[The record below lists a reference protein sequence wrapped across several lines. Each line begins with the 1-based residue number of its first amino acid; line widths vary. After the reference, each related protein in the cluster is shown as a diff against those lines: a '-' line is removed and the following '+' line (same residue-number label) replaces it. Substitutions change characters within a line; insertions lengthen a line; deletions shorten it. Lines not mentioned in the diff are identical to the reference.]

1 MTVAGKGLM
10 SDLDNKGE
18 SFPPYQF
25 VQTMRMAF
33 PTFDEQEQGHHKQQD
48 ADECYQLFLQAWR
61 DPLKRANDDEDLI
74 ERLFAIE
81 MENKTSCMEIPNDQ
95 PVVSKETVW
104 KLACHIDN
112 NNKPID
118 DLAGGLR
125 VSMMVNLR
133 NTLKLSVEMLS
144 IRKNRR
150 LINFLLI
157 CAVNFVRFYW
167 KQESMTGGTK
177 AGKAKILRSVAFPQK
192 FDVFEF
198 CSDELKQ
205 SLELGREFER
215 KMRADEDNKKLE
227 GKEES
232 KNDSKADVEMKDE
245 TEETKEEIT

>member
-1 MTVAGKGLM
+1 MNGMMTVAGKGLM
-10 SDLDNKGE
+10 NDLDNKGE

-81 MENKTSCMEIPNDQ
+81 MENKTSCMEIPNDE
-95 PVVSKETVW
+95 PVVSKETVF

-125 VSMMVNLR
+125 VSMTGELEKHSEALGR
-133 NTLKLSVEMLS
+133 NAIHKKEQKINKLPSYL
-144 IRKNRR
+144 
-150 LINFLLI
+150 
-157 CAVNFVRFYW
+157 CVNFVRFYW

-215 KMRADEDNKKLE
+215 KMRE
-227 GKEES
+227 GKNGPS
-232 KNDSKADVEMKDE
+232 VK
-245 TEETKEEIT
+245 